1 MTPFELVCATGNRG
15 KLREFQSAAGD
26 GISVE
31 SFGPFDCPE
40 TGSTFEENAASKAL
54 CYARAYAAAGGRAA
68 GLVFADD
75 SGIEVDALGGEPG
88 VFSARYAG
96 ENADDETNN
105 RRLLERLGD
114 TPRERRTARFVC
126 VIALTRDAEIIKTF
140 RGSAEGLIRFEPAGG
155 GGFGYDPLFDYPPL
169 GRAFAELSAEEK
181 WEHSHRG
188 IAFRSMLAW
197 LRASA

>member
-1 MTPFELVCATGNRG
+1 MPIELVCATGNLG

-26 GISVE
+26 AVSIEG
-31 SFGPFDCPE
+31 FGPLDCPE
-40 TGSTFEENAASKAL
+40 TGSTFEENAASKAV
-54 CYARAYAAAGGRAA
+54 CYARAYSAARGRDD

-75 SGIEVDALGGEPG
+75 SGIEVDALGAAPG

-96 ENADDETNN
+96 ENADDEANN
-105 RRLLERLGD
+105 KLLLERLGD

-126 VIALTRDAEIIKTF
+126 VIALARGVEIVKTF

-169 GRAFAELSAEEK
+169 GRGFAELSAEEK

-188 IAFRSMLAW
+188 MAFRAMLAW
-197 LRASA
+197 LREGA